1 MTTASDAS
9 FEEILT
15 GLDEG
20 VARTARRAR
29 ALIAE
34 VHPEAVEVVW
44 PAQGSAGYGVGPRK
58 MSDHYAY
65 LFPHKRHVN
74 LGFMRGATLDDPE
87 GLLEGS
93 GKALRH
99 VKIRAEGDAEGPALR
114 ALLAAAVAER
124 EGPAAGRDGA

>member
-1 MTTASDAS
+1 VTTASDAP
-9 FEEILT
+9 FEAILT
-15 GLDEG
+15 DSAAEVRA
-20 VARTARRAR
+20 VARQAR

-34 VHPEAVEVVW
+34 VHPDAVEVVW
-44 PAQGSAGYGVGPRK
+44 PTQGSAGYGVGPRK

-74 LGFMRGATLDDPE
+74 LGFTRGATLDDPD
-87 GLLEGS
+87 GLLEGT

-99 VKIRAEGDAEGPALR
+99 VKLRTDADVERPALR

-124 EGPAAGRDGA
+124 SGAAG